1 MRRRLRTRSEIIVNE
16 IDRVAEL
23 VATITSASLEQAE
36 ALSRSERAYL
46 RCRWW
51 CRRMQPQREESA
63 AASVELS
70 EQADQL
76 RQTVSVFKIK
86 LDGQRKPGKPG

>member
-1 MRRRLRTRSEIIVNE
+1 
-16 IDRVAEL
+16 
-23 VATITSASLEQAE
+23 
-36 ALSRSERAYL
+36 
-46 RCRWW
+46 
-51 CRRMQPQREESA
+51 MQPQREESA